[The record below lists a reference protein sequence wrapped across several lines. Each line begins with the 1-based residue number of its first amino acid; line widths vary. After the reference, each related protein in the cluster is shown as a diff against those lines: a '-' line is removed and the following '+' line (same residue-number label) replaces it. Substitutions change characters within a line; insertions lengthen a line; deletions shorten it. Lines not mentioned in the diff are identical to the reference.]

1 MVKMKQKDLD
11 KKINHMLDSEFL
23 QDEELNKLNNAIN
36 DWMKTLDDIFGDND
50 GEPLDEDGIKFVTD
64 LIPSSSNGSPSLSP
78 KISSSVFIQSFIAL
92 FSLFNSSSCKN
103 SLSNI

>member
-23 QDEELNKLNNAIN
+23 QDEEMNKLNNAIN

-64 LIPSSSNGSPSLSP
+64 LLKYRLMEHNVVL
-78 KISSSVFIQSFIAL
+78 QE
-92 FSLFNSSSCKN
+92 
-103 SLSNI
+103 

>member
-1 MVKMKQKDLD
+1 MKQKDLD

-23 QDEELNKLNNAIN
+23 KEEEMNKLNNAIN

-64 LIPSSSNGSPSLSP
+64 LLKYRLMEHNVVL
-78 KISSSVFIQSFIAL
+78 QE
-92 FSLFNSSSCKN
+92 
-103 SLSNI
+103 

>member
-1 MVKMKQKDLD
+1 MKQKDLD

-64 LIPSSSNGSPSLSP
+64 LLKYRLMEHNVVL
-78 KISSSVFIQSFIAL
+78 QE
-92 FSLFNSSSCKN
+92 
-103 SLSNI
+103 

>member
-23 QDEELNKLNNAIN
+23 KEEEMNKLNNAIN

-64 LIPSSSNGSPSLSP
+64 LLKYRLMEHNVVL
-78 KISSSVFIQSFIAL
+78 QE
-92 FSLFNSSSCKN
+92 
-103 SLSNI
+103 

>member
-36 DWMKTLDDIFGDND
+36 DWIKTLDDIFGDND

-64 LIPSSSNGSPSLSP
+64 LLKYRLLEHNAVL
-78 KISSSVFIQSFIAL
+78 QE
-92 FSLFNSSSCKN
+92 
-103 SLSNI
+103 

>member
-64 LIPSSSNGSPSLSP
+64 LLKYRLMEHNVVL
-78 KISSSVFIQSFIAL
+78 QE
-92 FSLFNSSSCKN
+92 
-103 SLSNI
+103 